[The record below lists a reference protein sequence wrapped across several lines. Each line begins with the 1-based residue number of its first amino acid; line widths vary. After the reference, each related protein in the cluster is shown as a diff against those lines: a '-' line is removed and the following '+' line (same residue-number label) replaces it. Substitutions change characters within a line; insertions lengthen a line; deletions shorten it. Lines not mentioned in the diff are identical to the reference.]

1 MLVHSCA
8 PHATSMRPYMQPLL
22 IFSLMLFLA
31 IVGVATNG
39 CGATAVVTPALSDD
53 VHRRYHDGERWITVR
68 VALDRLEL
76 ERVGAGTE
84 QQKMEVYLLRKPVAS
99 VAELNEVTRQMKEAQ
114 KDIQRFSAYGTV
126 GEDFQSQPQRI
137 TNQVVVRGSAGQDL
151 ETLAIRCGAR
161 VVERVDYSPDTA
173 ICVATGSSLLAAF
186 DAADA
191 LRQQPGV
198 LLAMP
203 LIERSRD
210 RRSR

>member
-1 MLVHSCA
+1 MV
-8 PHATSMRPYMQPLL
+8 AT
-22 IFSLMLFLA
+22 
-31 IVGVATNG
+31 GVAMSG
-39 CGATAVVTPALSDD
+39 CGASAVVAPPMLDD
-53 VHRRYHDGERWITVR
+53 VHRRYHDGERWIHVT

-84 QQKMEVYLLRKPVAS
+84 QQKVEVYLLRKPVGS
-99 VAELNEVTRQMKEAQ
+99 VAELNEVARQMKEAQ
-114 KDIQRFSAYGTV
+114 KDIQRFSAYGSV
-126 GEDFQSQPQRI
+126 GEGYQTQPQRL
-137 TNQVVVRGSAGQDL
+137 TKQVVVRGSPGQDL
-151 ETLAIRCGAR
+151 DALATKCGAR
-161 VVERVDYSPDTA
+161 VIERVDYSPDTA
-173 ICVATGSSLLAAF
+173 ICIATGTSLLAAF

>member
-1 MLVHSCA
+1 
-8 PHATSMRPYMQPLL
+8 MRNLL
-22 IFSLMLFLA
+22 LFLWLFFLVT
-31 IVGVATNG
+31 VGGATGLAMSG
-39 CGATAVVTPALSDD
+39 CGASAVVAPALTDD
-53 VHRRYHDGERWITVR
+53 VHRRYHDGERWINVR
-68 VALDRLEL
+68 VALDRLEV
-76 ERVGAGTE
+76 ERAGAGTE
-84 QQKMEVYLLRKPVAS
+84 QQKVEVYLLRKPVAS

-114 KDIQRFSAYGTV
+114 KDIQRFSAYGSV

-203 LIERSRD
+203 LMERSRD

>member
-1 MLVHSCA
+1 
-8 PHATSMRPYMQPLL
+8 MRNPP
-22 IFSLMLFLA
+22 LFLWLFFL
-31 IVGVATNG
+31 VTTGVATGVAMSG
-39 CGATAVVTPALSDD
+39 CGATAVVAPPMLDD
-53 VHRRYHDGERWITVR
+53 VHRRYYDGERWIHVT

-76 ERVGAGTE
+76 ERGAAGPE
-84 QQKMEVYLLRKPVAS
+84 QQGQEQQGKVEVYLLRKPVAS

-114 KDIQRFSAYGTV
+114 NDIQRFSAYGSV
-126 GEDFQSQPQRI
+126 GEGYQTQPQRL
-137 TNQVVVRGSAGQDL
+137 TKQLVVRGSPGQDL
-151 ETLAIRCGAR
+151 DALATKCGAR

-173 ICVATGSSLLAAF
+173 ICIATGTSLLAAF

-210 RRSR
+210 RRPR

>member
-1 MLVHSCA
+1 
-8 PHATSMRPYMQPLL
+8 MQNFLLFSL
-22 IFSLMLFLA
+22 IFFLA
-31 IVGVATNG
+31 IAGLAMSG
-39 CGATAVVTPALSDD
+39 CGASAVVAPPMLDD
-53 VHRRYHDGERWITVR
+53 VHRRYHDGERWINVR

-99 VAELNEVTRQMKEAQ
+99 VAELNEVTRQMKESQ

-126 GEDFQSQPQRI
+126 GEDYQSQPQRI
-137 TNQVVVRGSAGQDL
+137 TNQVVVRGSAGQNL
-151 ETLAIRCGAR
+151 EALAIKCGAR

-191 LRQQPGV
+191 LHQQPGV

-203 LIERSRD
+203 LMERSRD
-210 RRSR
+210 RRPR

>member
-1 MLVHSCA
+1 
-8 PHATSMRPYMQPLL
+8 MRNLL
-22 IFSLMLFLA
+22 LFLWLFFPVTA
-31 IVGVATNG
+31 GVATGVAMSG
-39 CGATAVVTPALSDD
+39 CGATAVVAPSMLDD
-53 VHRRYHDGERWITVR
+53 VHRRYHDGERWIHVT

-76 ERVGAGTE
+76 ERGAAGPE
-84 QQKMEVYLLRKPVAS
+84 QQGQEQQGKVEVYLLRKPVAS

-114 KDIQRFSAYGTV
+114 NDIQRFRAYGSV
-126 GEDFQSQPQRI
+126 GEGYQTQPQRL
-137 TNQVVVRGSAGQDL
+137 TKQLVLRGSPGQDL
-151 ETLAIRCGAR
+151 DALATKCGAR

-173 ICVATGSSLLAAF
+173 ICIATGTSLLAAF

-210 RRSR
+210 RRPR

>member
-1 MLVHSCA
+1 
-8 PHATSMRPYMQPLL
+8 MQNFLLFSL
-22 IFSLMLFLA
+22 IFFLA
-31 IVGVATNG
+31 IAGLAMSG
-39 CGATAVVTPALSDD
+39 CGAPAVVTPASTDD
-53 VHRRYHDGERWITVR
+53 VHRRYHDGERWINVR

-76 ERVGAGTE
+76 ERVGSGTE
-84 QQKMEVYLLRKPVAS
+84 QQKIEVYLLRKPVAS

-126 GEDFQSQPQRI
+126 GEDYQSQPQRI
-137 TNQVVVRGSAGQDL
+137 TNQVVVRGSAGQNL
-151 ETLAIRCGAR
+151 EALAIKCGAR

-186 DAADA
+186 DTADA

-203 LIERSRD
+203 LIERSRE